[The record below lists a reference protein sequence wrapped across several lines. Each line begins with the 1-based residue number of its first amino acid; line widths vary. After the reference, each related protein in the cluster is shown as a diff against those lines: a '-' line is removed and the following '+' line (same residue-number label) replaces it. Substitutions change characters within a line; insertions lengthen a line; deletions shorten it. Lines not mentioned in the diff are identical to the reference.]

1 MRLDVSPELRRRGS
15 HVGYTIAI
23 LVNAVMLVFT
33 LNIVEWGWFP
43 FLTAEFSEV
52 VPWISLSLI
61 ITILAN
67 LINLFDDGPSI
78 RSAGQ
83 IAINLTGA
91 LATLRLWQVFPFDFS
106 GYEFNWE
113 ITARIV
119 LILAMVG
126 SLAGLLAE
134 VVKLVSRAIEQK
146 EVT

>member
-1 MRLDVSPELRRRGS
+1 
-15 HVGYTIAI
+15 
-23 LVNAVMLVFT
+23 
-33 LNIVEWGWFP
+33 
-43 FLTAEFSEV
+43 
-52 VPWISLSLI
+52 
-61 ITILAN
+61 
-67 LINLFDDGPSI
+67 
-78 RSAGQ
+78 
-83 IAINLTGA
+83 
-91 LATLRLWQVFPFDFS
+91 VFPFDFS